1 VVAEVNDQLQFSAMP
16 RMGRYECCRRQS
28 MVSVEAYCLATM
40 LPVVNLPKDGKPRT
54 SLHL

>member
-1 VVAEVNDQLQFSAMP
+1 MVAEVNDQLQFSAMP